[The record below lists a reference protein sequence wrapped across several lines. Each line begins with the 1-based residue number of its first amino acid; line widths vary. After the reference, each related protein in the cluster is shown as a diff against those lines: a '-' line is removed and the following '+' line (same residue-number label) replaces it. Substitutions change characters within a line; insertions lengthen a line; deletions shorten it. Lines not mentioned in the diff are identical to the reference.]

1 MDPIKTERREWY
13 LEMQGRVLEKAQA
26 ENKLLGGGSEGGLME
41 EEWPSVKAERLR
53 KEAEY
58 AEALL
63 NYQRNPNKFKRPKE
77 LGKDILLK

>member
-13 LEMQGRVLEKAQA
+13 LEMQGRALEKSKA
-26 ENKLLGGGSEGGLME
+26 ENKLIGGGLVE

-58 AEALL
+58 AEALA
-63 NYQRNPNKFKRPKE
+63 NYERNPSKFKRPKE
-77 LGKDILLK
+77 LGKYLILI